1 MAHGGAEQVTQA
13 GEVRSAR
20 VESLRALAALAVLGA
35 HVFGQAHAYDPAQTL
50 ATLGDRIL
58 LGGGFGVFLFFVL
71 SGYLLY
77 LPFARRD
84 LGGGPAV
91 DLRRYAR
98 NRVVRILPLYYVV
111 LAAVLVVGEGGGTAR
126 QWLTFGTFTQN
137 LTTDRHAL
145 TDVNGVMWSLATEV
159 HFYVLLPLLAAAIAW
174 VARHSLRRAALVLA
188 VLGLASFVLR
198 YLTFYREARLEEPLL
213 DFSLASTFMF
223 FAAGMLVAVARVGRS
238 RPLSGPLGASDAWVA
253 ASAVLWLLV
262 AEDYTHG
269 WLAAPASALLVGACV
284 LPLRPGVA
292 LRALAWPPLA
302 AVGVVSYSLY
312 LWHLPIV
319 ESFEPGAWVLAA
331 VPLALAP
338 AFVSYRLV
346 EEPFLRLR
354 RAWGAT
360 AARHAEEPPPTA
372 AAPAR
377 RATASELRPSP

>member
-1 MAHGGAEQVTQA
+1 MTEQVTQA

-20 VESLRALAALAVLGA
+20 IESLRALAALAVLGG
-35 HVFGQAHAYDPAQTL
+35 HVFGQAHGYDPAQTL

-84 LGGGPAV
+84 LAGGRAV

-111 LAAVLVVGEGGGTAR
+111 LAAVLVVGEGGGTVR

-137 LTTDRHAL
+137 FTTDRSAL
-145 TDVNGVMWSLATEV
+145 TEVNGVMWSLATEV

-174 VARHSLRRAALVLA
+174 AAGRSRRRAALVLA
-188 VLGLASFVLR
+188 GLGLASFVLR

-213 DFSLASTFMF
+213 DFSLPSTFMF
-223 FAAGMLVAVARVGRS
+223 FAAGMLVAVARLGWHGSPR
-238 RPLSGPLGASDAWVA
+238 GPLGASDAWIA

-292 LRALAWPPLA
+292 VRALAWRPLA

-331 VPLALAP
+331 VPLALAA
-338 AFVSYRLV
+338 AFTSYRIV

-360 AARHAEEPPPTA
+360 AARHEEQRPAAEPA
-372 AAPAR
+372 RAAPAPEVG
-377 RATASELRPSP
+377 AAP